1 MDKSV
6 LEVVIENE
14 KIIQG
19 IYKNNDEELFL
30 YDVNIN
36 GENERDVIENI
47 ENYLKKVVI
56 TIYNLNIYN

>member
-47 ENYLKKVVI
+47 DYYLEKSS
-56 TIYNLNIYN
+56 NHNIQFKYI